1 MPRGQIAMHRRIT
14 FALVLTGNA
23 VAGLALVLLIL
34 DPERFLMLTFL
45 LCGIAVLL
53 VYVLPGLLRSKT

>member
-1 MPRGQIAMHRRIT
+1 MRRGIA
-14 FALVLTGNA
+14 FALILAGNA
-23 VAGLALVLLIL
+23 VAGLALVLLVL
-34 DPERFLMLTFL
+34 DPERNLMLTFF